1 MKLEKIIKEKIIML
15 LEHLEVSFDKLNVS
29 FIKEKEQYRINIESD
44 EPSLLIG
51 HHGETIGAIQHL
63 LKVLLW
69 KEDGEEFN
77 ISVDVDNYRQ
87 RQEENVIEMI
97 KRKIDAVRETNQ
109 EQRFPPMSPYFR
121 RQVHLY
127 ISEHNDLISESQG
140 DGDHRYVIIR
150 LK

>member
-1 MKLEKIIKEKIIML
+1 MKLEKTIKEKIILL
-15 LEHLEVSFDKLNVS
+15 LEHLGVDFDKVEVSYNE
-29 FIKEKEQYRINIESD
+29 EKEIYRVNIESD

-69 KEDGEEFN
+69 KDGGEEFN

-87 RQEENVIEMI
+87 RQEENVIDLI
-97 KRKIDAVRETNQ
+97 KKKIDAVRETNR
-109 EQRFPPMSPYFR
+109 EQKFPPMSPYFR
-121 RQVHLY
+121 RLVHLY
-127 ISEHNDLISESQG
+127 ISEHNDLETESQG